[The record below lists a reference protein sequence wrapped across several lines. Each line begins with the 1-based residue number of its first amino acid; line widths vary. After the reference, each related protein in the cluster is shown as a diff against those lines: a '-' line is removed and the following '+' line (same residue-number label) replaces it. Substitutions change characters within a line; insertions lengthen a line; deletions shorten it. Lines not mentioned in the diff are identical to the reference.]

1 VETTLSIFSIQGH
14 ARKNCQSNAD
24 QEFSGSTLGPTENE
38 TTEPF
43 PIDPFAR
50 FLGGVGEAV
59 EKHE

>member
-1 VETTLSIFSIQGH
+1 MH
-14 ARKNCQSNAD
+14 AKTVNLILIKNFLVAPWDRLRMRQQSH
-24 QEFSGSTLGPTENE
+24 
-38 TTEPF
+38 F